1 MFKKEVYISRRAR
14 LVDDLLQYC
23 AITESMRPGPGIFSK
38 PGNII
43 LLLANN
49 EAPRNYAGNTYDF
62 RQDSTFL
69 YFCGLN
75 DEAAGFALV
84 IDCDSNKTILF
95 GNDIDMDDV
104 IWMGPQPSV
113 VERASSVGIEES
125 RAFGELSQYIKS
137 KVRGGAR
144 VHYIPPYRADNM
156 ILLNSLLDIPVEQ
169 LKEKAS
175 VELIRA
181 VVAQRVL
188 KDENEIAEMD
198 HACNIGYDMHYTVM
212 SSARLGM
219 VEQELAGMAVG
230 VAHKYGAGESFPT
243 ILSQNGETMH
253 NHRHNQILTDGRL
266 VVMDAGA
273 EAMSNYCSDFTRTF
287 PSSGKFNQRQSEI
300 YNIVLDANNL
310 AQTLAKPGIM
320 YKEVHLA
327 VARLITVGLKDLGL
341 MKGDVDEA
349 VAAGAH
355 ALFFPHGLGHNIGL
369 DVHDMEDLGEKYVG
383 YNKYIERSTQFGL
396 SALRMARTLGP
407 GMVVSDEP
415 GIYFIPAL
423 IDQWKAAGTNAQFI
437 NFDKVETYKDFG
449 GIRLEDDI
457 LITYEGCRLLGDRRL
472 PITISEVEEAMR
484 K

>member
-1 MFKKEVYISRRAR
+1 MFSKEVYVKRRAR
-14 LVDDLLQYC
+14 LVKDLQENC
-23 AITESMRPGPGIFSK
+23 
-38 PGNII
+38 GNKAGNVI

-84 IDCDSNKTILF
+84 LDCDSDKTILF

-113 VERASSVGIEES
+113 AERAASVGIGES
-125 RAFGELSQYIKS
+125 RPFGELQQYIKN
-137 KVRGGAR
+137 KVREGAR
-144 VHYIPPYRADNM
+144 VHFIPPYRADNM
-156 ILLNSLLDIPVEQ
+156 ILLNALLDIPTGD
-169 LKEKAS
+169 LKGKAS
-175 VELIRA
+175 VELIKA
-181 VVAQRVL
+181 VVDQRVI
-188 KDENEIAEMD
+188 KDEGEIAEMD

-219 VEQELAGMAVG
+219 LEQELAGMAVG
-230 VAHKYGAGESFPT
+230 IAHKFGADVSFPT

-253 NHRHNQILTDGRL
+253 NHRHNQLLSNGRL

-310 AQTLAKPGIM
+310 AKSLAKPGVL
-320 YKEVHLA
+320 YKDVHLA
-327 VARLITVGLKDLGL
+327 VARLITVGLKELGL
-341 MKGDVDEA
+341 MKGDVDQA

-383 YNKYIERSTQFGL
+383 YNQYLERSTQFGL
-396 SALRMARTLGP
+396 NALRMARALEP

-423 IDQWKAAGTNAQFI
+423 IDQWKAAGTNAEFI
-437 NFDKVETYKDFG
+437 NFEKVETYKDFG
-449 GIRLEDDI
+449 GIRLEDDV
-457 LITYEGCRLLGDRRL
+457 LITATGSRLLGEKRL
-472 PITISEVEEAMR
+472 PITISEVEETMR